1 MESFF
6 LQIAGL
12 PLHPLVVHAAVVFI
26 PVAAVM
32 ILASIVLYRRFPR
45 LLGLA
50 ALVTWIAAFSAF
62 VATQSG
68 EALAEEIGITQTH
81 EQWGELMGP
90 VTIAAATIVSVTWWV
105 RLRRWRVLSLVGTLA
120 SVVISPVLLVMV
132 FLAGHS
138 GAEATWA
145 NVLAPTSQ
153 GAVASE
159 DPTAV
164 VSPPSE
170 IPAPAPSQ
178 ATVDPEGYTLDDVAA
193 HATIDDCWLVVD
205 GMVYDAS
212 GYAAAHPG
220 GAARIVDICG
230 TDATEAFRNQ
240 HGQQGSPNRTLAGL
254 EIRSLLN

>member
-1 MESFF
+1 
-6 LQIAGL
+6 
-12 PLHPLVVHAAVVFI
+12 
-26 PVAAVM
+26 M

-50 ALVTWIAAFSAF
+50 ALVTWVAAFSAF

-68 EALAEEIGITQTH
+68 EALAGEIGITQTH
-81 EQWGELMGP
+81 EQWGELMGQ
-90 VTIAAATIVSVTWWV
+90 VTIAAATIVTVTWWV
-105 RLRRWRVLSLVGTLA
+105 RLLRWRVLSLVGTLA
-120 SVVISPVLLVMV
+120 SVVISPVLLAMV

-145 NVLAPTSQ
+145 NVLGPTSQ
-153 GAVASE
+153 GAAYSK

-170 IPAPAPSQ
+170 IPAPASSQ
-178 ATVDPEGYTLDDVAA
+178 ATVNPEGYTLDDVAA
-193 HATIDDCWLVVD
+193 HSTIDDCWLVVD
-205 GMVYDAS
+205 DIVYDPS

-220 GAARIVDICG
+220 GAARIADICG

-240 HGQQGSPNRTLAGL
+240 HQNQGAPNRTLAGF
-254 EIRSLLN
+254 EVGSLVE

>member
-1 MESFF
+1 MESLF

-12 PLHPLVVHAAVVFI
+12 PVHPLVVHAAVVLI
-26 PVAAVM
+26 PLAAVM
-32 ILASIVLYRRFPR
+32 ILASIVLYRRFPH

-50 ALVTWIAAFSAF
+50 AVLTWVAAVSAF

-68 EALAEEIGITQTH
+68 EALAEEIGITQAH

-90 VTIAAATIVSVTWWV
+90 LTIAAAIIVTVTWWV
-105 RLRRWRVLSLVGTLA
+105 RLRGWRALSLAGTLA
-120 SVVISPVLLVMV
+120 SAVISPVLLVMV

-138 GAEATWA
+138 GAEATWG
-145 NVLAPTSQ
+145 NVLTLTSQ
-153 GAVASE
+153 DTVASE

-164 VSPPSE
+164 ASPPSE
-170 IPAPAPSQ
+170 IPAPSQ
-178 ATVDPEGYTLDDVAA
+178 SIADAEGYTMEEVAA

-220 GAARIVDICG
+220 GASRIADICG
-230 TDATEAFRNQ
+230 TDASNAFRNQ
-240 HGQQGSPNRTLAGL
+240 HGNQGMPNRTLSGFEVGL
-254 EIRSLLN
+254 LTK

>member
-12 PLHPLVVHAAVVFI
+12 PIHPLVVHAAVVFI
-26 PVAAVM
+26 PLAAVM

-50 ALVTWIAAFSAF
+50 AMLTWVAAVSAF

-68 EALAEEIGITQTH
+68 EALAEEIGITQAH
-81 EQWGELMGP
+81 ERWGELMGP
-90 VTIAAATIVSVTWWV
+90 LTIAAAVIVTATWWV
-105 RLRRWRVLSLVGTLA
+105 RLRRWRVLSLAGTLA
-120 SVVISPVLLVMV
+120 SAVISPVLLVMV

-138 GAEATWA
+138 GAEATWG
-145 NVLAPTSQ
+145 NVLALTSQ
-153 GAVASE
+153 GAAASE
-159 DPTAV
+159 DPTMV

-170 IPAPAPSQ
+170 IPAPSQ
-178 ATVDPEGYTLDDVAA
+178 ATVDAEGYTMDEVAA
-193 HATIDDCWLVVD
+193 HATIDDCWLAVD

-220 GAARIVDICG
+220 GASRIADICG
-230 TDATEAFRNQ
+230 TDASNAFRNQ
-240 HGQQGSPNRTLAGL
+240 HGNQGLPNQTLSGFEVGL
-254 EIRSLLN
+254 LVK